1 MIARDKPK
9 NDELSAAKAE
19 MEATRAELEVAQA
32 EVGALKAE
40 LEATRA
46 DLEATR
52 ADLETTRAE
61 LEATRAEAQANLE
74 RWARAQAD
82 FDNFRRRSRAEREE
96 WSRYAAE
103 ELIREILPA
112 LDNLERALQADAGRE
127 SWTQGVELTLRQLLT
142 TLQNRGLTPIE
153 SVDLPF
159 DPNVHEAVMQVES
172 DQHEEGTVV
181 TEVRKGYKLG
191 DKVIRPAMV
200 GVARRS

>member
-1 MIARDKPK
+1 MIARDKQK

-46 DLEATR
+46 DLET
-52 ADLETTRAE
+52 
-61 LEATRAEAQANLE
+61 TRAEAQANLE